1 MAGKLFASLFAA
13 LLIAAPFLFPILFP
27 LAWVAFIPFFRLL
40 QRGGTLR
47 QALFWGWLTGLAV
60 NLLGFHWLV
69 YTISVFGGFSYV
81 LSGVI
86 FLLFASLAAIQIAL
100 FGLLIRV
107 CGLGPLNLF
116 PAIFWVAVEFW
127 FPHLFPWQ
135 LGNSQTPFLTLI
147 QTADVVGPYG
157 TSFLVLWLNATINS
171 ALFSRDRRIQT
182 SLRPAVAVGLLVVAV
197 LFYGHYR
204 LSEITYEMDAAPKI
218 TLAGVQGN
226 IGVQMKWDPEQV
238 KHNLDSYLDLT
249 KETQGV
255 ELVIWPETAV
265 EEWVPEE
272 IRRLPPELL
281 MTSDS
286 TYFIF
291 GARSFRGSLS
301 GPNFEAFNSAFLAD
315 GRGRVL
321 GRYHKQVLLAFGEY
335 IPFASVLSRLPGVP
349 PIGSFSEGEGAR
361 TLNFLDRVRVGALIC
376 YEDLMPALSRRLVTD
391 GRANL
396 LVNLTNDAWY
406 GRTVAPWQHARLAQW
421 RAIETRRSLVRVT
434 NTGVTAVINAKGEIA
449 QTLPVFT
456 AGVLTQSVEIME
468 GQTLYSRFG
477 DWFAWLITLA
487 SVIVLVQPRKKVRTP
502 QSRRRE

>member
-1 MAGKLFASLFAA
+1 
-13 LLIAAPFLFPILFP
+13 
-27 LAWVAFIPFFRLL
+27 V
-40 QRGGTLR
+40 
-47 QALFWGWLTGLAV
+47 AV

-69 YTISVFGGFSYV
+69 YTISVFGGFSYA

-86 FLLFASLAAIQIAL
+86 FLLFASLAAVQVAL

-116 PAIFWVAVEFW
+116 PAIFWVAIEFW
-127 FPHLFPWQ
+127 FPNLFPWQ
-135 LGNSQTPFLTLI
+135 LGNSQTPILTLI

-157 TSFLVLWLNATINS
+157 TSFLVMWLNTTIYS
-171 ALFSRDRRIQT
+171 ALFSRDRRVQA
-182 SLRPAVAVGLLVVAV
+182 SLRSAAALGVLVITVLL
-197 LFYGHYR
+197 YGHYR
-204 LSEITYEMDAAPKI
+204 LSEIALEMEAAPKL
-218 TLAGVQGN
+218 TVAGVQGN
-226 IGVQMKWDPEQV
+226 IGVQMKWNPEQV

-281 MTSDS
+281 LSSNS

-291 GARSFRGSLS
+291 GARSFRGNLS

-315 GRGRVL
+315 GRGRIL
-321 GRYHKQVLLAFGEY
+321 GRYHKQALLAFGEY
-335 IPFASVLSRLPGVP
+335 IPFASVLSRLPGIP
-349 PIGSFSEGEGAR
+349 PLGSFSEGEGPR
-361 TLNFLDRVRVGALIC
+361 TLDFSDGVRVGALIC
-376 YEDLMPALSRRLVTD
+376 YEDLMPALSRRFVTE

-434 NTGVTAVINAKGEIA
+434 NTGVTMVINAKGEMVQA
-449 QTLPVFT
+449 LPIFT

-468 GQTLYSRFG
+468 GKTLYSRFG
-477 DWFAWLITLA
+477 DWFAWLLTLA
-487 SVIVLVQPRKKVRTP
+487 SVIVLLQQRKKVRNP
-502 QSRRRE
+502 QSQQRK